1 MCKGFYKNIRKN
13 KKTVEILL
21 WQFLQKY
28 SKIERKAAGEC
39 LMIEKMKKFWQIIA
53 AILLFLGAFGGMSAA
68 RTVSGFADWYGT
80 RIYPVLAGILGRIS
94 GLFSFSIV
102 EAGIYGLAVLIIFYG
117 IRHIKKPWL
126 LIKNG
131 LFLASCLCFLYVAA
145 CGINY
150 SRTPFSQVIGF
161 DTRDSSEEELY
172 RLCEFLTEQVI
183 QVSRKE
189 TGQASQ
195 NQALTF
201 KEAWNMG
208 KEGVKAMEKLG
219 KTYLSWRILSK
230 SETSGHFLDIIGAA
244 AVRRIFSVYD

>member
-1 MCKGFYKNIRKN
+1 
-13 KKTVEILL
+13 
-21 WQFLQKY
+21 
-28 SKIERKAAGEC
+28 
-39 LMIEKMKKFWQIIA
+39 
-53 AILLFLGAFGGMSAA
+53 MSAA

-161 DTRDSSEEELY
+161 DTRDFSEEELY

-219 KTYLSWRILSK
+219 KTYLSWPDFIQIRNQWAFPGYYRCSSCQAYILRLRLRQ
-230 SETSGHFLDIIGAA
+230 TLTGP
-244 AVRRIFSVYD
+244 

>member
-1 MCKGFYKNIRKN
+1 M
-13 KKTVEILL
+13 
-21 WQFLQKY
+21 
-28 SKIERKAAGEC
+28 
-39 LMIEKMKKFWQIIA
+39 
-53 AILLFLGAFGGMSAA
+53 
-68 RTVSGFADWYGT
+68 
-80 RIYPVLAGILGRIS
+80 
-94 GLFSFSIV
+94 
-102 EAGIYGLAVLIIFYG
+102 
-117 IRHIKKPWL
+117 
-126 LIKNG
+126 
-131 LFLASCLCFLYVAA
+131 
-145 CGINY
+145 
-150 SRTPFSQVIGF
+150 
-161 DTRDSSEEELY
+161 Y